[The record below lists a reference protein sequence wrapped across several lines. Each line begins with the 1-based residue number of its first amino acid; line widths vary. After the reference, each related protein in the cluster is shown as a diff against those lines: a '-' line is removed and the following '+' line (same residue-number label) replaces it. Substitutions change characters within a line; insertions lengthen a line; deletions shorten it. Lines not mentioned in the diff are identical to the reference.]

1 MAKKVR
7 KPRAASPRSYSQTGP
22 TSIPNQPSAGPAPVA
37 KATAAAAKPA
47 MSSKLGQPVDLR
59 SEYVY
64 VGKDLKRL
72 FAVAGVMLVLLVV
85 VNLVFTYAAR

>member
-22 TSIPNQPSAGPAPVA
+22 TSIPNQPSAAPLSVSKAGTPTARTVA
-37 KATAAAAKPA
+37 PIKA
-47 MSSKLGQPVDLR
+47 GQPVDLP
-59 SEYVY
+59 SEYRY

-72 FAVAGVMLVLLVV
+72 FTVAAVMLLLLVV
-85 VNLVFTYAAR
+85 ANLAFTFLT